1 METQETQK
9 RLQRKA
15 GLSLTVQAGGKIPVV
30 LLAEKKQDLRGER
43 AKNGEKGPRSSHRKG
58 QAGWKE
64 RAGSRTPEAGGAGGA
79 YGTGRRVNSK
89 K

>member
-30 LLAEKKQDLRGER
+30 LLAEKKQDLEGREQKMEKKGQE
-43 AKNGEKGPRSSHRKG
+43 AVTEKGR
-58 QAGWKE
+58 QAGRREW
-64 RAGSRTPEAGGAGGA
+64 EAELQRLGELAVPTAQGGG
-79 YGTGRRVNSK
+79 
-89 K
+89 